1 MYDRM
6 CDLFAKETPEPY
18 GTDCNL
24 NSEGKVTLT
33 KEQLTRFK
41 QALTTFQGDTPK
53 HLNTMLKWQ
62 GLPTINEVATD
73 NLDRKSIEIINERR
87 GRS

>member
-6 CDLFAKETPEPY
+6 CDLFAKEIPEPY
-18 GTDCNL
+18 GSDWKW

-41 QALTTFQGDTPK
+41 QALTTFQGDTAK
-53 HLNTMLKWQ
+53 HLNTMLKWH
-62 GLPTINEVATD
+62 GLPTISEVATD
-73 NLDRKSIEIINERR
+73 NLDRKPIEIINERR

>member
-6 CDLFAKETPEPY
+6 CDLFAKETPEPQ
-18 GTDCNL
+18 GTDWNL

-33 KEQLTRFK
+33 KEQVDLLK
-41 QALTTFQGDTPK
+41 QALTTFQGDTAK